1 MGKREQ
7 WERRDYKTM
16 TIENLIPIGSKNS
29 ISRSQLLT
37 ECKFYGIADTDR
49 KMRRLIEDARQES
62 VIICLSDGKGYY
74 IPDKDDKDK
83 LRHYINQ
90 EHGRSI
96 SILRNLK
103 MARNLLE
110 DLEKEREVI

>member
-1 MGKREQ
+1 MNIAE
-7 WERRDYKTM
+7 
-16 TIENLIPIGSKNS
+16 LIPIGSKNS

-49 KMRRLIEDARQES
+49 KMRKLIEDARQKS

-90 EHGRSI
+90 EKDRYQSI
-96 SILRNLK
+96 AKNLK
-103 MARNLLE
+103 MAHALLE
-110 DLEKEREVI
+110 DMEKGRLAV

>member
-1 MGKREQ
+1 MNISE
-7 WERRDYKTM
+7 
-16 TIENLIPIGSKNS
+16 LIPIGSKNS

-49 KMRRLIEDARQES
+49 KMRRLIEEARRDIC
-62 VIICLSDGKGYY
+62 VICLSDGNGYF

-110 DLEKEREVI
+110 DLEKEREVG